1 MQKEFDMFILGELS
15 LFLGLQIT
23 QTRKGIFFAQT
34 QYIKETL
41 KKFEMEYCKHISKPM
56 VTRCKLNNEDECNE
70 TNQSLYRSMSNNL
83 LYVTTS
89 RQDIIQ
95 AIGIVGIFQV
105 TPKETHVLAI
115 K

>member
-41 KKFEMEYCKHISKPM
+41 KKFEMEDCKHVRTSMFI
-56 VTRCKLNNEDECNE
+56 RCKLNKEDE
-70 TNQSLYRSMSNNL
+70 S
-83 LYVTTS
+83 
-89 RQDIIQ
+89 
-95 AIGIVGIFQV
+95 
-105 TPKETHVLAI
+105 K
-115 K
+115 